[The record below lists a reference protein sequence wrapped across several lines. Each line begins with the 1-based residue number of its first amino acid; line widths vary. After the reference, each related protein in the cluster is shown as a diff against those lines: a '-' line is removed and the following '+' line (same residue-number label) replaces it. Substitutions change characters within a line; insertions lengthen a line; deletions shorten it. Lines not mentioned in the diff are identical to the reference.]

1 MSQKIQS
8 KQLEKFIKWIQED
21 KKEINISKDVIVK
34 IGQLISVIN
43 SAFEISEG
51 VFEDEYTVNMYIYLK
66 DPTEQDK
73 CFNADSFSV
82 SFVLNKKWVEDE
94 HTVFSDK
101 TIRFKQAYEGGN
113 LFLVEPVPLGQQV
126 LENV

>member
-1 MSQKIQS
+1 MPQKIQS
-8 KQLEKFIKWIQED
+8 KQLEKFIKWLKED
-21 KKEINISKDVIVK
+21 KKELNIFKDVTVRV
-34 IGQLISVIN
+34 GDLISVIN
-43 SAFEISEG
+43 SQCETSDG

-66 DPTEQDK
+66 EPTEQDMYFK
-73 CFNADSFSV
+73 ADSFSV

-113 LFLVEPVPLGQQV
+113 LFLVEQIPLGQQV